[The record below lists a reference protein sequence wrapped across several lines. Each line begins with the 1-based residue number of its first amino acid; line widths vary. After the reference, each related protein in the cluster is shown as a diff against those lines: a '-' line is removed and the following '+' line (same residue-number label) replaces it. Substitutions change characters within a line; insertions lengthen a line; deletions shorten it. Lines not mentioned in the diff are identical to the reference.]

1 MIFHPLTFNLPVS
14 IGLTWASCR
23 QHTDGS
29 CFFNNDFIYEGVRE
43 RERQKIRQREKHAPH
58 QEPNMGLDP
67 RLQDHSLSQRQRLNP
82 WATQASRILF
92 FKLLWYPISF
102 DWSNFSISIQSDYWK
117 IWTYCLCVT
126 GRVGVS
132 GDVLWS
138 FLVFVAFG
146 LFFPPLEESL
156 LKFLTGLV

>member
-1 MIFHPLTFNLPVS
+1 MIIHPLTFNLFLS
-14 IGLTWASCR
+14 IGLRWASCR
-23 QHTDGS
+23 QRTDAC
-29 CFFNNDFIYEGVRE
+29 CFFNNNFIYQRE
-43 RERQKIRQREKHAPH
+43 RERQKIMQREKQAPH

-67 RLQDHSLSQRQRLNP
+67 RLQDHRLSPRQRLKP
-82 WATQASRILF
+82 WVTQASRILF

-132 GDVLWS
+132 GDVLWA
-138 FLVFVAFG
+138 FLVFVAFC
-146 LFFPPLEESL
+146 LFFPH
-156 LKFLTGLV
+156 